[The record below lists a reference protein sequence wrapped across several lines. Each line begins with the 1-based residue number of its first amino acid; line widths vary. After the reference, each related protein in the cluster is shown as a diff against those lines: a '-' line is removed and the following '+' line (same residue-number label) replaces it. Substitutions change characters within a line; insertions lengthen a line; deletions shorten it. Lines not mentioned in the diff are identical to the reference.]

1 MVDKSMTASCVESW
15 LHATSGEPSWH
26 LQLPPL
32 DSRRTPPY
40 LTFAKRF
47 AHGAG
52 AEGLVEI
59 IQAGVV
65 GNVIEPPREAHR
77 TLSIIAFVDPFIS
90 IRHRETV

>member
-1 MVDKSMTASCVESW
+1 MTASCVESW

-65 GNVIEPPREAHR
+65 GNVIELLVRLTGHSASSHSLIP
-77 TLSIIAFVDPFIS
+77 
-90 IRHRETV
+90 